1 MGETMVAGISASTV
15 KSWFQYRCDRKTRY
29 DMMTRAERDDASIVK
44 VESGASWALEGD
56 KFEERVLAR
65 VRAQQPLLAPAPG
78 QDRLGQAETIAFL
91 CGKTREQVATQMG
104 LEEGPALRAAL
115 GLSDHVGIN
124 RSYTDLIFRQV
135 TPEGTS
141 FKIIDIKATRRSTPF
156 HRAQVAF
163 YARVLQGM
171 LGDLG
176 IDATVDPEGEIWHI
190 QAGSRLVDG
199 LHDPAHFKLRPYLRL
214 VDEFLRHDAPRI
226 ANTKVS
232 GRDETFFH
240 IYFKCEQCD
249 YLGHCRDEIEQ
260 PDPAANDVSAI
271 PGVSHEG
278 KIALNRRQLL
288 TVGDVSRLAGLAGDG
303 PTSWSLQRKS
313 EAIIARA
320 GAQVANAILRMPD
333 TLSYLMPAKIDRAFY
348 LLADHDA
355 VEDNLVTVGY
365 LRRGGAPRSI
375 VRVIDQT
382 SDDAERVAL
391 LEVFT
396 ALIADLGEIDAHNST
411 ADPDQQLQVHIFIYE
426 PTEAKAIQAAIGRHL
441 DDPDIRSSLLHAVR
455 LFPPDD
461 VVPEPEF
468 KGAHHLPATAL
479 RSVIEQLYALP
490 CKVSYDL
497 RQVSEMLAAAGAIA
511 GPYAPAG
518 LFRRDF
524 SSLLAMEAIRS
535 LREGGRNA
543 VTVAQVDADVR
554 ARLNAT
560 AELVAWLQKENQTAT
575 TPFLRLEKQPFRF
588 QATLDPLNAGDLDLL
603 HAYEL
608 LDSRSAL
615 LETLVRLAQPAR
627 VRQQRGE
634 CLGGLTLLKEGRHQ
648 NGRHWLLFSIPPESR
663 DAEISTDDIGLILT
677 DDNPDLRLNPAYWD
691 PLRINFSFGEGGTL
705 FVNMPAR
712 QYAAPLFSSLMR
724 TTGPGGWCIDKTHR
738 DYNGPRVQNFLIQL
752 GGAQL

>member
-1 MGETMVAGISASTV
+1 MAAGISASTV
-15 KSWFQYRCDRKTRY
+15 KSWFQYRCERKTRY
-29 DMMTRAERDDASIVK
+29 DMMTRAERDDAIIVK
-44 VESGASWALEGD
+44 EESGASWALEGN
-56 KFEERVLAR
+56 KFEERVLANLR
-65 VRAQQPLLAPAPG
+65 CSQPLLAPAAG
-78 QDRLGQAETIAFL
+78 QNRLGQAETIAFL
-91 CGKTREQVATQMG
+91 RGETREQAATQMG
-104 LEEGPALRAAL
+104 LEDGPALRAAL
-115 GLSDHVGIN
+115 GLADHVGIN
-124 RSYTDLIFRQV
+124 RSYTDLIFRNV
-135 TPEGTS
+135 TPDGTS

-163 YARVLQGM
+163 YARLLQGM

-176 IDATVDPEGEIWHI
+176 IDANVDPEGEIWHI
-190 QAGSRLVDG
+190 EGGSRLVDG
-199 LHDPAHFKLRPYLRL
+199 LHEPAKFKLRPYLRL
-214 VDEFLRHDAPRI
+214 VDEFLRRDAPRI
-226 ANTKVS
+226 AEKKVS
-232 GRDETFFH
+232 ANQDNTFFH

-249 YLGHCRDEIEQ
+249 YLGHCRDAIER
-260 PDPAANDVSAI
+260 PDPATNDVSAI

-278 KIALNRRQLL
+278 KIALLRRQLT
-288 TVGDVSRLAGLAGDG
+288 TVGEVSRLAGLAGDG

-320 GAQVANAILRMPD
+320 AAQAANAVRRMPD

-355 VEDNLVTVGY
+355 VEDNLVTLGY
-365 LRRGGAPRSI
+365 MRRGGMPRSI
-375 VRVIDQT
+375 VRVIDRS
-382 SDDAERVAL
+382 SDDAERTAL
-391 LEVFT
+391 IEIFT
-396 ALIADLGEIDAHNST
+396 ALIADLGEIDAFNAT
-411 ADPDQQLQVHIFIYE
+411 ADPDQQLQTHIFIYE

-441 DDPDIRSSLLHAVR
+441 DDLDIRSSLLHAVR

-479 RSVIEQLYALP
+479 RSVVEQLYALP

-497 RQVSEMLAAAGAIA
+497 RQVSETIASAGGIA
-511 GPYAPAG
+511 EPYAPAG
-518 LFRRDF
+518 VFRRDF

-535 LREGGRNA
+535 LREGGKDG
-543 VTVAQVDADVR
+543 VTVAQVEADVR
-554 ARLNAT
+554 ARLNTT
-560 AELVAWLQKENQTAT
+560 AELVPWLQHENLASV

-648 NGRHWLLFSIPPESR
+648 SGRHWLLFGIPPESR
-663 DAEISTDDIGLILT
+663 DAEVSPDDIGLILT
-677 DDNPDLRLNPAYWD
+677 DDNPNLRLNPAFWQ

-705 FVNMPAR
+705 FVNMTAR
-712 QYAAPLFSSLMR
+712 QYASPFIASLLR
-724 TTGPGGWCIDKTHR
+724 STGPGGWCIDKTYR
-738 DYNGPRVQNFLIQL
+738 DFNGPRVQNFLIQL
-752 GGAQL
+752 GGAQP

>member
-1 MGETMVAGISASTV
+1 
-15 KSWFQYRCDRKTRY
+15 
-29 DMMTRAERDDASIVK
+29 MMTRSERDDAIILK
-44 VESGASWALEGD
+44 EESGASWALEGN

-65 VRAQQPLLAPAPG
+65 LRSTQPLLAPTAG

-91 CGKTREQVATQMG
+91 RGETREQVATQMG
-104 LEEGPALRAAL
+104 LEDGPALRAAL
-115 GLSDHVGIN
+115 GLADHVGIN
-124 RSYTDLIFRQV
+124 RSYTDLIFRHV
-135 TPEGTS
+135 TPDGTS

-163 YARVLQGM
+163 YARLLQGM

-176 IDATVDPEGEIWHI
+176 IDAIVDPEGEIWHI
-190 QAGSRLVDG
+190 EGGSRLVDG
-199 LHDPAHFKLRPYLRL
+199 LHEPAKFNLRPYLRL
-214 VDEFLRHDAPRI
+214 VDEFLRRDAPRI
-226 ANTKVS
+226 AKKTVS
-232 GRDETFFH
+232 ANRDDTFFH

-249 YLGHCRDEIEQ
+249 YLGHCRDAIER
-260 PDPAANDVSAI
+260 PDPATNDVSAI

-278 KIALNRRQLL
+278 KIALHRRQLAS
-288 TVGDVSRLAGLAGDG
+288 VGDVSRLAGLAGDG

-320 GAQVANAILRMPD
+320 AAQAANAVRRMRD
-333 TLSYLMPAKIDRAFY
+333 SLSYLMPAKIDRAFY

-355 VEDNLVTVGY
+355 VEDNLVTLGY
-365 LRRGGAPRSI
+365 MRLGGTPRSI
-375 VRVIDQT
+375 VRVIDRS
-382 SDDAERVAL
+382 SDAAERKAL
-391 LEVFT
+391 IEIFT
-396 ALIADLGEIDAHNST
+396 ALIADLGEIDAFNAT
-411 ADPDQQLQVHIFIYE
+411 AEPDKQLQTHIFMYE

-479 RSVIEQLYALP
+479 RSVLEQLYALP

-497 RQVSEMLAAAGAIA
+497 RQVSETIASAGGIA
-511 GPYAPAG
+511 EPYAPAG
-518 LFRRDF
+518 AFRRDF

-535 LREGGRNA
+535 LREGGKDA
-543 VTVAQVDADVR
+543 VTVAQVEADVR
-554 ARLNAT
+554 ARLNTT
-560 AELVAWLQKENQTAT
+560 AELVAWLQRENLASP

-588 QATLDPLNAGDLDLL
+588 QATLDPLHAGDLDLL

-615 LETLVRLAQPAR
+615 LETLVRLAQPGR

-648 NGRHWLLFSIPPESR
+648 NGRHWLLFGIPPESR
-663 DAEISTDDIGLILT
+663 DAEVSPDDIGLILT
-677 DDNPDLRLNPAYWD
+677 DDNPDLRLNPAFWG

-705 FVNMPAR
+705 FVNMTAR
-712 QYAAPLFSSLMR
+712 QYASPFMASLLR
-724 TTGPGGWCIDKTHR
+724 TTGPSGWCIDKTHR
-738 DYNGPRVQNFLIQL
+738 DLNGPRVQNFLIQL

>member
-1 MGETMVAGISASTV
+1 MAAGISASTV
-15 KSWFQYRCDRKTRY
+15 KSWFQYRCERKTRY
-29 DMMTRAERDDASIVK
+29 DMMTRTERDDAIIVK
-44 VESGASWALEGD
+44 KESGASWALEGN

-65 VRAQQPLLAPAPG
+65 LRRTQRLLAPAAG

-91 CGKTREQVATQMG
+91 RGETREQVATQMG
-104 LEEGPALRAAL
+104 LEDGPALRAAL
-115 GLSDHVGIN
+115 GLADHVGIN
-124 RSYTDLIFRQV
+124 RSYTDLIFRHV
-135 TPEGTS
+135 TPDGTS

-163 YARVLQGM
+163 YARLLQGM

-176 IDATVDPEGEIWHI
+176 IDAVVDPEGEIWHI
-190 QAGSRLVDG
+190 EGGSRLVDG
-199 LHDPAHFKLRPYLRL
+199 FHEPAKFKLRPYLRL
-214 VDEFLRHDAPRI
+214 VDEFLRRDAPRI
-226 ANTKVS
+226 AEKKVS
-232 GRDETFFH
+232 ANRDDTFFH

-249 YLGHCRDEIEQ
+249 YLGHCRDTIERF
-260 PDPAANDVSAI
+260 DPATNDVSAI

-278 KIALNRRQLL
+278 KIALHRRQLA

-320 GAQVANAILRMPD
+320 AAQAANAVRRMQD

-355 VEDNLVTVGY
+355 VEDNLATLGY
-365 LRRGGAPRSI
+365 MRRGGAPRSI
-375 VRVIDQT
+375 VRVIDRS
-382 SDDAERVAL
+382 SDDAERTAL
-391 LEVFT
+391 IEVFT
-396 ALIADLGEIDAHNST
+396 ALIADLGEIDAFNTT
-411 ADPDQQLQVHIFIYE
+411 ADPDQQLQTHIFIYE

-468 KGAHHLPATAL
+468 KGAHHLPATAM
-479 RSVIEQLYALP
+479 RSVVEQLYALP

-497 RQVSEMLAAAGAIA
+497 RQVSETIASAGGIA
-511 GPYAPAG
+511 EPYAPAG
-518 LFRRDF
+518 VFRRDF

-535 LREGGRNA
+535 LREGGKDA
-543 VTVAQVDADVR
+543 VTVAQVETDVR
-554 ARLNAT
+554 ARLNTT
-560 AELVAWLQKENQTAT
+560 AELVAWLQRENLAAP

-648 NGRHWLLFSIPPESR
+648 NGRHWLLFGVPPESR
-663 DAEISTDDIGLILT
+663 DAEISPDDIGLILT
-677 DDNPDLRLNPAYWD
+677 DDNPDLRLNPAFWG

-705 FVNMPAR
+705 FVNMTAR
-712 QYAAPLFSSLMR
+712 QYASPFMASLLR

-738 DYNGPRVQNFLIQL
+738 DFNGPRVQNFLIQL
-752 GGAQL
+752 GGAQA